1 MLVMA
6 CTPPVEL
13 NPVRIISLNHAV
25 LITFEARPGREA
37 KLCEEN
43 NRYFGIGRGKV
54 FSLEHQ
60 MRNSFPSGGNL
71 QVACRSPDVS
81 CIAVTL

>member
-13 NPVRIISLNHAV
+13 NLVRIISLNHAV

-37 KLCEEN
+37 KLCEEY

-54 FSLEHQ
+54 FHWNTKCGIPFRVREICKWHAGPQ
-60 MRNSFPSGGNL
+60 M
-71 QVACRSPDVS
+71 
-81 CIAVTL
+81 